1 MVLYQLVDVL
11 LVKRRPGC
19 SCGNFINRFGF
30 EEIIS
35 RARLDAVARRNFRQ
49 FIIPGNHDFP
59 LKYLET
65 ERYCDYCL
73 LQGVTCT
80 SLTVAKSSSFHLPSE
95 SRTPPPATGMS

>member
-30 EEIIS
+30 EEVIS
-35 RARLDAVARRNFRQ
+35 RARIDAVARRNFRQ
-49 FIIPGNHDFP
+49 LIIHGTHEFP

-65 ERYCDYCL
+65 ERYCECCL
-73 LQGVTCT
+73 LQGVICT
-80 SLTVAKSSSFHLPSE
+80 SLTVAKSSSSKLAQVPVL
-95 SRTPPPATGMS
+95 T